1 MTLMSGSMSVFVFVL
16 GLAFELD
23 GCPLLVVP
31 DEVIEADGEDMGRRR
46 LTSEA

>member
-1 MTLMSGSMSVFVFVL
+1 MMRAMSVFVFVI

-31 DEVIEADGEDMGRRR
+31 DEAIEGDGEDMGRRR